1 MKILFIEPA
10 FGLSGDMLLAGLI
23 DLGFDKTVL
32 EKEIEKL
39 IDEKIFIEVKE
50 NKSNGFTGKSINIQ
64 FEERGKRDF
73 KQIYDLIKRSKLP
86 KFVKEKTM
94 LAFEC
99 LANIEGKIHN
109 IRPKTVHFHELSGID
124 TIIDIVGYF
133 LAIETL
139 NISKIYVSSIPLGKG
154 FINSAHGIMPNPAF
168 ATLELLKGFSVYGID
183 IDKENITPTSAV
195 LLKISSEHNLFPNCK
210 LDQIGYGIGHY
221 KFNNYPN
228 LVRLS
233 LGSLDSDVATDEV
246 VSITF
251 NVDDITAEDLGYLAE
266 KVMNRGA
273 LDISFCPVFMKKGR
287 PAYEVNILVT
297 PFNFNGFLDIIF
309 SETTTLGVRYTKL
322 NRFVLK
328 RDVKRVKT
336 KFGLVRIKE
345 AKYRDKLRI
354 KPEYE
359 DLKTI
364 ALKNGLS
371 LQEVREIV
379 VRDIEKINK

>member
-86 KFVKEKTM
+86 KFVKEKTL

-109 IRPKTVHFHELSGID
+109 IPPKTVHFHELSGID

-336 KFGLVRIKE
+336 KFGLVSIKE